1 MKGIKI
7 ILLVGIP
14 LCFASSIDPDM
25 HFLEVV
31 DPDTPPRRI
40 TGNYWNWLP
49 YDYYVDSEY
58 NGETPQECEDLITY
72 VDKYHYALVF
82 EKRVYG
88 GSCIDITDEQKD
100 IWAYGRVVNRD

>member
-7 ILLVGIP
+7 ILLIGIP

-40 TGNYWNWLP
+40 TANYWRWLP
-49 YDYYVDSEY
+49 YDYYVDSPY
-58 NGETPQECEDLITY
+58 YGETPRECEDLIAY

-82 EKRVYG
+82 KQYG
-88 GSCIDITDEQKD
+88 IGSYVKITDEQRD
-100 IWAYGRVVNRD
+100 ISAYGRVVNRD